1 MHTCDHQTLGLGTKA
16 DHERRFALEEVFF
29 RSKHPLFRR
38 EKDFSLTARCWV
50 KFAELRGFCF
60 DDASEKEKHRAPRI
74 RLPKLP
80 FSRRTCSP
88 GFQPHTAQ
96 GPALIGS
103 APFTKEKGSTDPRPP
118 CLILALNPEART
130 SNSSSQDFFVSP
142 FPHTAGLHK
151 GHHTANFAL
160 FRLLE
165 VSRVNSAALRTT
177 INIAWREVP
186 RQGSLAMDVLQKT
199 PSVMGV
205 PMKHISL
212 ITVWLS
218 TQMFLV

>member
-1 MHTCDHQTLGLGTKA
+1 
-16 DHERRFALEEVFF
+16 
-29 RSKHPLFRR
+29 
-38 EKDFSLTARCWV
+38 
-50 KFAELRGFCF
+50 
-60 DDASEKEKHRAPRI
+60 
-74 RLPKLP
+74 
-80 FSRRTCSP
+80 
-88 GFQPHTAQ
+88 
-96 GPALIGS
+96 
-103 APFTKEKGSTDPRPP
+103 
-118 CLILALNPEART
+118 
-130 SNSSSQDFFVSP
+130 
-142 FPHTAGLHK
+142 
-151 GHHTANFAL
+151 
-160 FRLLE
+160 LLE